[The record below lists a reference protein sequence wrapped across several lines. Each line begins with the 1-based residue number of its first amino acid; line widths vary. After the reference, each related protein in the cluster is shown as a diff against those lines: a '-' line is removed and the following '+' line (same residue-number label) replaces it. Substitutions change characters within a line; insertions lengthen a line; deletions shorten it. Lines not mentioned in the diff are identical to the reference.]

1 MKVIIITL
9 FLCLVLNTS
18 LFPQALDNIDAKIDS
33 LSKLKQYYIDLIE
46 KLTIQIRDL
55 ENKKTEILDKESP
68 GVETITLNK
77 APMYENPE
85 EKSKIIYTISKN
97 TKISVLNYESHY
109 YRVKYKDYIGW
120 VLKND
125 IAQNEELF
133 EIKQKKLVNKYDI
146 EIAKDILDEK
156 IWLDMTKEMV
166 IDSWGYPLKVSRVV
180 NVWGVIENWQY
191 EDTNLSFKD
200 GKLQR
205 WQDF

>member
-1 MKVIIITL
+1 MKGIIITL

-55 ENKKTEILDKESP
+55 ENKKTEILDNKRP
-68 GVETITLNK
+68 GVATITLNK
-77 APMYENPE
+77 TPLNENPE

-97 TKISVLNYESHY
+97 TKISVLDYESHY
-109 YRVKYKDYIGW
+109 YRVKYKEYIGW
-120 VLKND
+120 VWKND
-125 IAQNEELF
+125 IAQNEDLYEL
-133 EIKQKKLVNKYDI
+133 KQKKLVSKYDI